1 MEKKSYKE
9 VVNELNELRNK
20 NEIVFRCAISHLMD
34 CGIRHLTEE
43 AVEHTCKTI
52 MEQDDTHS
60 IMTNEFQCEIVR
72 TAYKLAQYDHIKLL
86 VYIGKNVK
94 FDVR

>member
-1 MEKKSYKE
+1 MEKTYKE
-9 VVNELNELRNK
+9 VVKELNELRNK
-20 NEIVFRCAISHLMD
+20 NEIIFRCAISHLMD
-34 CGIRHLTEE
+34 WGIRNITEK
-43 AVEHTCKTI
+43 AVEKTCKTI
-52 MEQDDTHS
+52 MAQDDTHS